1 MPESRAP
8 TPGAAAFE
16 PAPTWRFWLPMGLAY
31 ALLLGLGLTLP
42 LLGRATPRLNMLM
55 NMLGYVL
62 SGLTMLGASFFLALM
77 ICRVALP
84 GVWWLQRVRG
94 VDVSEFDGVYFV
106 GGSVKRLS
114 DSARSRVFSA
124 DDKMNRWDITFGI
137 LITGLTLAHGAA
149 AFVSH
154 AVLTALL
161 AAA

>member
-1 MPESRAP
+1 MPESRVP
-8 TPGAAAFE
+8 TPGADALE
-16 PAPTWRFWLPMGLAY
+16 STPTWRFWLFMGLAY

-42 LLGRATPRLNMLM
+42 LLGRATVRLNMLV

-62 SGLTMLGASFFLALM
+62 SGLAMLGASFLLALM
-77 ICRVALP
+77 VCRVALP

-114 DSARSRVFSA
+114 EGARSRVFSA
-124 DDKMNRWDITFGI
+124 DDKMSRWDITFGI
-137 LITGLTLAHGAA
+137 LITGLTLIHGAA

-154 AVLTALL
+154 AVLSALL